1 MRKVKTSDSS
11 SLSGILSFPETLMQM
26 VTGFTVSKTMMAA
39 IELDL
44 FTKLSGKSVTF
55 KQLQTNNFRV

>member
-26 VTGFTVSKTMMAA
+26 VTGFTVSKTIMAA
-39 IELDL
+39 IELES
-44 FTKLSGKSVTF
+44 FY
-55 KQLQTNNFRV
+55 